1 MKITEWASSRLPKS
15 ILSIARP
22 IYGFFHKIYKNL
34 RSYGLKHADS
44 LKLVGPN
51 TIYEENYYAK
61 RQRNPW
67 RSDAHNVAL
76 TLNEYF
82 DPDSVIDF
90 GCAIG
95 SHLEPFLNCDVE
107 IKGIEGNSAAF
118 EHAVVPIDTLEQ
130 HDLREP
136 YQTDRTYD
144 LALCFEVAEHI
155 PDRFAHVL
163 VDTLVSASDTIV
175 MTAAPPG
182 QGGTHHVN
190 EREPEYWCE
199 KFEQRGFVH
208 DEATVES
215 LKETITVD
223 ETSWITDNL
232 MVFIKATRE

>member
-1 MKITEWASSRLPKS
+1 MNITEWASNRLPKP
-15 ILSIARP
+15 ILSIVQP
-22 IYGFFHKIYKNL
+22 VHSFFYKIYKNAK
-34 RSYGLKHADS
+34 SQGLKYADRV
-44 LKLVGPN
+44 KLVGPDA
-51 TIYEENYYAK
+51 IYEENYYAK
-61 RQRNPW
+61 RQRDPW
-67 RSDAHNVAL
+67 RSDAHNVAS

-95 SHLEPFLNCDVE
+95 SHLEPFLEHDVE

-118 EHAVVPIDTLEQ
+118 EHAVVPSDTLEQ

-136 YQTDRTYD
+136 YQTARTYD

-155 PDRFAHVL
+155 PDRFADVL

-190 EREPEYWCE
+190 EQEPDYWYE
-199 KFEQRGFVH
+199 KFDQRGFVH
-208 DEATVES
+208 DEAAERS
-215 LKETITVD
+215 LKETITVN

-232 MVFIKATRE
+232 MVFVKST